1 MDEEDSFFSY
11 ICSNFVNHRSLNTPA
26 TFHPLSWPRG
36 GSSPSNNSK
45 TRSII
50 SDTHHDRTIFR
61 AGMAGQ
67 RYSRHWIG
75 PYLVHGPTVC
85 FVRCCCQPL
94 SPFLATPRFR
104 WSRYGWKSPRLTF
117 VPITPSLINYAAGLR
132 GGAESIIE
140 VAEILLLAIE
150 ILLVSS
156 LFCNFYFETVFYIY
170 IYSSVIWFSN

>member
-61 AGMAGQ
+61 AGDGRPKIFAPLN
-67 RYSRHWIG
+67 R
-75 PYLVHGPTVC
+75 
-85 FVRCCCQPL
+85 PL
-94 SPFLATPRFR
+94 SGPRADRLFCQVLLPAPLPIFGNATLQVEPIRLEKPAAHFRADNAVIDKLCGRTPRWGR
-104 WSRYGWKSPRLTF
+104 
-117 VPITPSLINYAAGLR
+117 IDNR
-132 GGAESIIE
+132 GGGDPPPCHRDPPRF
-140 VAEILLLAIE
+140 VVILQLL
-150 ILLVSS
+150 
-156 LFCNFYFETVFYIY
+156 FRNNFLYI
-170 IYSSVIWFSN
+170 